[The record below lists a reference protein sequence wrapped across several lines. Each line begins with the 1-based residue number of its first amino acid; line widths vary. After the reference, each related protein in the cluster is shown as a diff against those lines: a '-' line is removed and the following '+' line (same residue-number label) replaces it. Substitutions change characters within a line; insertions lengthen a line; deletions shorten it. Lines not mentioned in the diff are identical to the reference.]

1 MDAGDKVDISNFYLI
16 LHFALK
22 RIIFDME
29 GAISMTNAYR
39 VAEGIL

>member
-22 RIIFDME
+22 RIIFDM
-29 GAISMTNAYR
+29 GGCNQHDQCLQSC
-39 VAEGIL
+39 